1 MTRRALIVE
10 DSPTQAARL
19 RRLLEQ
25 NDWRVQVA
33 KNGVEGLS
41 ACRAEPPDVVLS
53 DILMP
58 EMDGFELCR
67 KLAEVSPGIPVVLLT
82 SLTAPLDVV
91 RALAAGAANYVTKP
105 YEDDELVARLT
116 RTVRRARGE
125 RVFEVLG
132 ERLDLSADPAR
143 VLDVLVST
151 LEDARRRV
159 DDLQSA
165 HQALK
170 TSEGENRRLYEE
182 ALRSSR
188 AKDDFLA
195 VVSHE
200 LRTPLNAIG
209 GWARLLR
216 DGVLDEAKRARALDV
231 ITRNVDAQARLID
244 DVLDVSRIISGKL
257 TLDPKLV
264 KLAPLVAAVV
274 SSFEPGAHAAG
285 SSLELTSEIDQE
297 LVLGDSDRLTQV
309 LTNLIGNAV
318 KFTPRGGHVR
328 VRARRRDA
336 CVEILVTDDGVGI
349 DTKFLPYVFDQFQQA
364 DTSRSRRHGGLGLG
378 LAIARHLVEL
388 HQGKIS
394 AESAGP
400 GQGATFRIELPLA
413 KEDGAPER
421 PSEPAG
427 KSQRPDTPLTGVRI
441 LAVDDHA
448 DARELL
454 ALTLAEG
461 GAEVSVAENA
471 AAAWDALHAAPYDV
485 LVSDIGMPGED
496 GLQLM
501 QRVRAVTGWENL
513 ASVALTAFAGRQAE
527 QEALAAGFDA
537 YVAKPI
543 PAPQLVEAVRK
554 ALRRSGKRRT

>member
-1 MTRRALIVE
+1 MTGRALIVE

-25 NDWRVQVA
+25 NDWHVQMA
-33 KNGVEGLS
+33 RNGVEGLA
-41 ACRAEPPDVVLS
+41 ACRAQPPDVVLS

-67 KLAEVSPGIPVVLLT
+67 KLAEVSPSVPVVLLT

-105 YEDDELVARLT
+105 YEDDELLARLN

-132 ERLDLSADPAR
+132 ERLDLSADPVR

-159 DDLQSA
+159 DDLESA
-165 HQALK
+165 HRALMA
-170 TSEGENRRLYEE
+170 SEGENRRLYED

-216 DGVLDEAKRARALDV
+216 DGMLDEEKKARALDV

-264 KLAPLVAAVV
+264 AIGPLVASVV
-274 SSFEPGAHAAG
+274 SSFEPSAHAAG
-285 SSLELTSEIDQE
+285 SSLELTNDIDQE

-309 LTNLIGNAV
+309 LTNLIGNAI

-328 VRARRRDA
+328 VRAQRQDTS
-336 CVEILVTDDGVGI
+336 VQLFVTDDGVGI
-349 DTKFLPYVFDQFQQA
+349 DPEFLPYVFDQFQQA

-388 HQGKIS
+388 HHGKIS
-394 AESAGP
+394 AQSAGP
-400 GQGATFRIELPLA
+400 GQGATFHIQLPLA
-413 KEDGAPER
+413 TENGAPER
-421 PSEPAG
+421 PSEAAG
-427 KSQRPDTPLTGVRI
+427 KSQRSDMPLAGLRV

-454 ALTLAEG
+454 ALTLAAS
-461 GAEVSVAENA
+461 GADAVVAENA
-471 AAAWDALHAAPYDV
+471 AAAWDALHDGSYDV

-501 QRVRAVTGWENL
+501 QRVRTNPAWEHL

-527 QEALAAGFDA
+527 QEALSAGFDA

-543 PAPQLVEAVRK
+543 PAVQLVEAVRR
-554 ALRRSGKRRT
+554 ALRRGA